1 MSISWYNEQKRIL
14 RIDLHGA
21 VPTEDLNA
29 ILDELGRIVETANEP
44 VYLLFDAGT
53 LTLPPSIATS
63 AFGNR
68 EGTRFMRH
76 PNARLIATS
85 THSPV
90 LQYLGKFFAGDRLI
104 IARTFEEATEKLHT
118 KMREIGAL

>member
-1 MSISWYNEQKRIL
+1 MSISWHDEQARIL
-14 RIDLHGA
+14 RVDLYGA

-29 ILDELGRIVETANEP
+29 ILDELGRIVETAQEP
-44 VYLLFDAGT
+44 LYLLFDAAT
-53 LTLPPSIATS
+53 LSLSPNIATT
-63 AFGNR
+63 AFTNR
-68 EGTRFMRH
+68 TGTRFLRH
-76 PNARLIATS
+76 PNSRLIATS

-104 IARTFEEATEKLHT
+104 IAKNFDEATEKLYA